1 MVYVDVGVEVV
12 ASFGSAQRLKE
23 VKNIDSVVENVIG
36 LERGPDAGL
45 RTVFKE
51 LRSCTGQW
59 SSCYLLIGFPSKV
72 GTYVGGSYRVKEA
85 RFNNRGYR
93 QA

>member
-1 MVYVDVGVEVV
+1 MV

-23 VKNIDSVVENVIG
+23 VENIGSVVENTVIG

-45 RTVFKE
+45 RTVFKD

-59 SSCYLLIGFPSKV
+59 SSDYLLIGFPSKV
-72 GTYVGGSYRVKEA
+72 GTYVGGSYRVKEV
-85 RFNNRGYR
+85 RFNNRGCR